1 MMLCNEQDGGQFE
14 SVRNVASICYIYIA
28 YFMLGFGFGISF
40 YYMFYSD
47 NSVDQ
52 LDRMKH
58 DLAVRKE
65 WIRMLSDQKIN
76 NSKWPQGWN

>member
-1 MMLCNEQDGGQFE
+1 MPNIKRWLINNINEE
-14 SVRNVASICYIYIA
+14 NVMDYIA

-65 WIRMLSDQKIN
+65 WIRMLSDQKTN
-76 NSKWPQGWN
+76 NSKWPAGWN

>member
-1 MMLCNEQDGGQFE
+1 MLNIKKWLINNINEEKVMD
-14 SVRNVASICYIYIA
+14 YIA
-28 YFMLGFGFGISF
+28 YFMLGLGFGISF

-47 NSVDQ
+47 NSLDQ

-65 WIRMLSDQKIN
+65 WIRMLSDQKTKK
-76 NSKWPQGWN
+76 SKWPEGWN